1 VTKPVTPKRSLGTI
15 DGAALIFSNVVGVG
29 IFTTSGLVLKSV
41 PDTNYFLFI
50 WLLGGVIALIG
61 AFAYARLSEMFPQ
74 SGGEYV
80 YLSKVFGPLAG
91 FLTGWTSLIAGF
103 SGAIAASAV
112 GFAAYFSSLL
122 ALDAGMQSSI
132 AVILI
137 VLTSALHA
145 ANVGIGS
152 KLNYWLCFL
161 IIAAVVIVAL
171 ATPLYS
177 GGYEPAYINP
187 EKTGMSVW
195 MMAFIPIMFT
205 YSGWNAAVYVA
216 EEIKEPAKNMRR
228 ILVMGTLAVIS
239 LYLLMN
245 FLYIK
250 LIPWDEMSGTVQVGD
265 LLARKLLGP
274 SGAWIITGI
283 ILFALVS
290 SVSAM
295 IMAGPR
301 IYFAMARDGLFPKRI
316 QQLHPKFNTPVSA
329 IVIQS
334 LWSITLVVSGSFE
347 QILIYTGFSIILFSA
362 VSVLALLVIKW
373 RSGQFYSVRNIPY
386 VFFVLLSTAV
396 VLGAIEAQPIP
407 SLIGI
412 LIISLG
418 IPLYFLLKPVTPE
431 SAEHV
436 NTDKIKVSNVD

>member
-1 VTKPVTPKRSLGTI
+1 MTKPVTPKQSLGSI

-50 WLLGGVIALIG
+50 WLVGGLIALIG

-112 GFAAYFSSLL
+112 GFAAYLTSLL

-145 ANVGIGS
+145 ANVRVGS
-152 KLNYWLCFL
+152 TLNYGLCLL
-161 IIAAVVIVAL
+161 IITAVGIVAL
-171 ATPLYS
+171 ATLFYS
-177 GGYEPAYINP
+177 GDYEPTYLNP
-187 EKTGMSVW
+187 EETGMSIW
-195 MMAFIPIMFT
+195 MMAFIPIMFS

-216 EEIKEPAKNMRR
+216 EEIREPAKNMRR
-228 ILVMGTLAVIS
+228 ILIMGTLAVIT

-250 LIPWDEMSGTVQVGD
+250 LIPGGEMSGTVQVGD

-283 ILFALVS
+283 ILIALVS

-316 QQLHPKFNTPVSA
+316 QQLHPRFNTPVSA

-347 QILIYTGFSIILFSA
+347 QILIYTGFAIILFSA

-373 RSGQFYSVRNIPY
+373 RSGRFYTIGNIPY
-386 VFFVLLSTAV
+386 AFFILLSIAV

-407 SLIGI
+407 SLIGMF
-412 LIISLG
+412 IISLG
-418 IPLYFLLKPVTPE
+418 VPLYFLLKPATPDG
-431 SAEHV
+431 AWLV
-436 NTDKIKVSNVD
+436 NSDQVKNRPR